1 MNSDRLERG
10 GNAGRFSSH
19 DGLNKELRV
28 PYTPF
33 NIIVPTILPYT
44 KKQKKRRKKKK
55 DLSAFT
61 SRISLELSATG

>member
-33 NIIVPTILPYT
+33 NIIIPTILPYT
-44 KKQKKRRKKKK
+44 GKQKKGRKKK